1 MRSNFEENSGGLGGA
16 VSLRGGK
23 SIIVSESNFSRNHA
37 SVKGGALDLFNSDAK
52 IISCMFTA
60 NFVGPDDSINIG
72 GALVIN
78 ICNNVSIS
86 SSKFI
91 RNKAKMGG
99 ATVINANRG
108 VVTFND
114 NAFVE
119 NSAEYGGVLYVENS
133 IPRMENVNT
142 SDKSSVYIHNAILR
156 NNRASQGGVVY
167 FLKSTNYVSNTIIM
181 GNKGSLFAHFSNV
194 TLRNVTIE
202 GGYTSTDTRSFK
214 NITIEEGGAITAFQS
229 RVTCEGNCLLTNNY
243 VFKGGGIHATGSK
256 FFVYGTMTVANNAA
270 LDSGGGIYLYQ
281 SELNCQLQCALKILS
296 NNASHKGGGVYAI
309 SSSIITERYTSE
321 IIFRNNSAMYAGGGI
336 CLEVNAKIY
345 ILMTSSSRIVLS
357 FIANFAHY
365 GGAVYV
371 ADETNSGVC
380 ASKSH
385 NIHSTT
391 TECFMQLLSLQ
402 LQHSNYYIPTGLAIV
417 AKFVRNYAHISGSN
431 LYGGLLDRCTNSPF
445 TVRISSQ
452 PVSIN
457 VVVFYMNISV
467 QQLNSISSGPV
478 RVNLFLPKSR

>member
-1 MRSNFEENSGGLGGA
+1 
-16 VSLRGGK
+16 
-23 SIIVSESNFSRNHA
+23 
-37 SVKGGALDLFNSDAK
+37 
-52 IISCMFTA
+52 
-60 NFVGPDDSINIG
+60 
-72 GALVIN
+72 
-78 ICNNVSIS
+78 
-86 SSKFI
+86 
-91 RNKAKMGG
+91 
-99 ATVINANRG
+99 
-108 VVTFND
+108 
-114 NAFVE
+114 
-119 NSAEYGGVLYVENS
+119 
-133 IPRMENVNT
+133 
-142 SDKSSVYIHNAILR
+142 
-156 NNRASQGGVVY
+156 
-167 FLKSTNYVSNTIIM
+167 
-181 GNKGSLFAHFSNV
+181 
-194 TLRNVTIE
+194 
-202 GGYTSTDTRSFK
+202 
-214 NITIEEGGAITAFQS
+214 
-229 RVTCEGNCLLTNNY
+229 
-243 VFKGGGIHATGSK
+243 
-256 FFVYGTMTVANNAA
+256 MTVANNAA

-345 ILMTSSSRIVLS
+345 IQNLMTSSSRIVLS

-402 LQHSNYYIPTGLAIV
+402 LQHSNYYIPIRLAIV

-478 RVNLFLPKSR
+478 RVNLFLPKS